1 MPKQKLTHIHLL
13 YYLVANI
20 LHNPLAMYV
29 YVHVIDRIAKQ
40 RGTREAHFLQL
51 LLAPYHHGAPSAG
64 TGIKNENVLLPV
76 LELDVQ
82 CWNWAIT
89 L

>member
-1 MPKQKLTHIHLL
+1 MLAPILT
-13 YYLVANI
+13 
-20 LHNPLAMYV
+20 LAQCWNW
-29 YVHVIDRIAKQ
+29 DRFFAPCWNWDTDVPI
-40 RGTREAHFLQL
+40 
-51 LLAPYHHGAPSAG
+51 LAPYHHGAPSAG
-64 TGIKNENVLLPV
+64 TGIKNENVLRPV